1 MAQKKQTKY
10 GVFEGELFYA
20 RVFEDNMD
28 DSEFHE
34 KTNGQ
39 FNVVFVPKDS
49 DEVNRMVALGF
60 PEVSMGNK
68 MIKPFDVAGG
78 RVGMKL
84 KRPNVHP
91 SGIEDFG
98 GAPGVTHG
106 TTNKKWDFVEDGALG
121 NGTKAK
127 VKISIYG
134 EGSTASVR
142 LEKIGVIEH
151 VPFEE
156 MATAEDRW

>member
-78 RVGMKL
+78 RAGMKL

-91 SGIEDFG
+91 SGIG

>member
-1 MAQKKQTKY
+1 MAKTKY
-10 GVFEGELFYA
+10 GVFEGQLYYA
-20 RVFEDNMD
+20 RVFTDNMD
-28 DSEFHE
+28 DHEYHE
-34 KTNGQ
+34 KTSGQ
-39 FNVVFVPKDS
+39 FNTVFIPKD
-49 DEVNRMVALGF
+49 DAELNKMVDLGF

-68 MIKPFDVAGG
+68 MIKEWSVAGD
-78 RVGMKL
+78 RKGMKL

-98 GAPGVTHG
+98 GAPSVTKG
-106 TTNKKWDFVEDGALG
+106 KTNTPWDYIEDGGLG
-121 NGTKAK
+121 DGTKAL

-151 VPFEE
+151 VPVQESE
-156 MATAEDRW
+156 LAEDRW

>member
-60 PEVSMGNK
+60 PEESMGNK
-68 MIKPFDVAGG
+68 MIKHSDAAGG
-78 RVGMKL
+78 RAGLKL